1 MIIIFC
7 QHPNVLTFFG
17 LTQLEGGASGGKWGI
32 VTELMN
38 MGSLEDILYV
48 LGYLPIT
55 LFHASPFSLTSI
67 LPLMFSFLFFYYL
80 FWKTKQQHRY
90 GSEALDSRAIAAAS
104 RARDS
109 RWPAP
114 KVAPTL
120 SLRGA
125 LKAKDL
131 VHIARQ
137 AAAGV
142 AFLHEKVSVSFYVF
156 IRSYD

>member
-1 MIIIFC
+1 
-7 QHPNVLTFFG
+7 
-17 LTQLEGGASGGKWGI
+17 
-32 VTELMN
+32 
-38 MGSLEDILYV
+38 
-48 LGYLPIT
+48 
-55 LFHASPFSLTSI
+55 
-67 LPLMFSFLFFYYL
+67 MFSFLLFL
-80 FWKTKQQHRY
+80 LLPFWKNKQQQHRY

-142 AFLHEKVSVSFYVF
+142 AFLHEKVSVSFLCFHSIV
-156 IRSYD
+156 

>member
-1 MIIIFC
+1 
-7 QHPNVLTFFG
+7 
-17 LTQLEGGASGGKWGI
+17 
-32 VTELMN
+32 
-38 MGSLEDILYV
+38 
-48 LGYLPIT
+48 
-55 LFHASPFSLTSI
+55 
-67 LPLMFSFLFFYYL
+67 MFSFLFFL
-80 FWKTKQQHRY
+80 FLLLPFWKNKQQQHRY

-142 AFLHEKVSVSFYVF
+142 AFLHEKVSVLF
-156 IRSYD
+156 